1 MPEGVAALVERIS
14 ADQTTLLLVNTDHVK
29 QRRLVI
35 QGGAYG
41 EHNILSVA
49 MGDEKVTVNQSSFI
63 VSLAPGSGDRLI
75 LDMERYVNRP
85 SFSFPWI

>member
-14 ADQTTLLLVNTDHVK
+14 DNQTTLSLINTDQVK
-29 QRRLVI
+29 YRRLVI

-49 MGDEKVTVNQSSFI
+49 AGNEKLPVGESSFV
-63 VSLAPGSGDRLI
+63 VSLAPGSGDKLV